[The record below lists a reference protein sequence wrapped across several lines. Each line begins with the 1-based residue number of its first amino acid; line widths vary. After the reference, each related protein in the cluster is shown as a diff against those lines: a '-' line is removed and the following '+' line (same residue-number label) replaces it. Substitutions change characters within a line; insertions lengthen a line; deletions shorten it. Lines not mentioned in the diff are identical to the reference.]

1 VKADPNRALTMAKKL
16 GPEEFENENFIKYGW
31 QAIQTLT
38 TPPESLKSQPIGAHY
53 TEGFKNYHDFLRAGK
68 EEEGALPRDV
78 DLTKALDSS
87 LLKDMNN
94 FDRNTVK

>member
-1 VKADPNRALTMAKKL
+1 MAKKL
-16 GPEEFENENFIKYGW
+16 GPEEFENEKFIQYGW

-38 TPPESLKSQPIGAHY
+38 TPPPALKDQPVGAHY

-87 LLKDMNN
+87 LLKDINN
-94 FDRNTVK
+94 FDRNALK